1 MKTVINV
8 IISRL
13 DSDKEGSTELED
25 TIETSQSEEQCSET
39 MGQSQNLQRKYNEN
53 IG

>member
-25 TIETSQSEEQCSET
+25 TIETSQSEEQREK
-39 MGQSQNLQRKYNEN
+39 NPEN
-53 IG
+53 KKE